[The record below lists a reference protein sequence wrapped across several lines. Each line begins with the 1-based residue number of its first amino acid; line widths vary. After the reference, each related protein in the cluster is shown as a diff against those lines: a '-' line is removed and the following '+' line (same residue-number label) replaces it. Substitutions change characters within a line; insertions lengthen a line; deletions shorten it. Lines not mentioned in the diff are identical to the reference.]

1 MLLRNHPILSR
12 PSNSFEVFDEL
23 DKFAGDV
30 FKKSPN
36 YPPFNI
42 YTEEDSDTPTIEM
55 SVIGFSKD
63 EIEVEYLS
71 DEGELHIKGTK
82 EKPDDETITPTKK
95 YSHRGL
101 SMKNFTRVF
110 TVNQNLSV
118 EDVTLESGLLTIKF
132 KRNEKKTISYDIN

>member
-1 MLLRNHPILSR
+1 MLLRNYPILSR
-12 PSNSFEVFDEL
+12 PANSFDVFDEL

-42 YTEEDSDTPTIEM
+42 YTLDETDTPIIEM
-55 SVIGFSKD
+55 SVIGFTRD

-71 DEGELHIKGTK
+71 DEGELHIKGTHK
-82 EKPDDETITPTKK
+82 ETEDKEDKK
-95 YSHRGL
+95 YAHRGL

-118 EDVTLESGLLTIKF
+118 DNVSLESGLLTITF
-132 KRNEKKTISYDIN
+132 KRNEKKTISYDIQ